1 VSSTAAQHSVA
12 SAQAAAAAA
21 AAAAVDDDSSSVT
34 AGLPESAQRG
44 RLPLSLPPLVRNGST
59 ASSSGAP
66 RPAATSMLLSR
77 RK

>member
-1 VSSTAAQHSVA
+1 VA
-12 SAQAAAAAA
+12 SSQAAA

-34 AGLPESAQRG
+34 AGSPESAQRG

-59 ASSSGAP
+59 ASSSGAV
-66 RPAATSMLLSR
+66 RPAAASTLLSR